1 MRYSVLTHVENYFKN
16 PNFIVFS
23 YKRILNKIL
32 FSFILILSVLTTA
45 VAQHNHIYAKVVDG
59 TSKLPLEGIS
69 VTLLP
74 INKTTITDENG
85 SFTFNENTN
94 QIKSIVFTGFGFE
107 KLSIDS
113 SDFTLGATITLKAK
127 EATTLDE
134 VIVNTGAS
142 VKQQNQISKLDINM
156 RGVNNS
162 QEVLRI
168 VPGLFIGQHQG
179 GGKAEQI
186 FIRGFDCDH
195 GTDIALTVDDM
206 PINMVSHAHGQG
218 YADAHFIIPETIES
232 VDFKKGNFNAEKGN
246 FNTAGYV
253 DFKTA
258 NSVDRNMV
266 KVEGGMFN
274 SARIVGVFNL
284 LNEKQKAKQQSWYAS
299 SEYNYSDGYFD
310 NPQHFN
316 RFNFYT
322 KYYGKVSE
330 KSFLQ
335 LSASTLYSK
344 WDASGQI
351 PDRAVA
357 EGLIGFYGSLDP
369 TEGGVTARSNFNA
382 QLLTTLENHDFIKNQ
397 LYYTNYSFDL
407 HTNFTFFLDD
417 PINGDQIRQKENR
430 NVLGYNGSYN
440 HVSYIGATKI
450 TTDAGINVRFDK
462 TNNSELSHTINRFTV
477 INPIKFGDISELNTA
492 IYISETFKFNEKW
505 NFNAG
510 LRFDQFYSQ
519 YDNKLATDPTLES
532 IGVYKANAHILSP
545 KLSVYYHASKNTQFY
560 IASGRG
566 FHSNDTR
573 AVVVT
578 NGKEILPPA
587 YSVDLG
593 TIFKP
598 TNTLLLHVAVWYM
611 GLKQEFVYSGDG
623 GIVEITGATK
633 RIGLDSSI
641 RFEPI
646 KSLYVDIDVNYAHGR
661 YTEKSNGQ
669 DYIPLAPVWS
679 ATGGIMY
686 KNKNGLNGGLRYR
699 YLSDRPA
706 IEDYSLT
713 AQGYFITDAV
723 LNYTK
728 PQYEIGLKVNNI
740 FNTKWKETQFAT
752 ETRLQNETISKTEMC
767 FTPGTKFMAQLG
779 FTYFF

>member
-1 MRYSVLTHVENYFKN
+1 MRKFLLSLLTILT
-16 PNFIVFS
+16 FI
-23 YKRILNKIL
+23 
-32 FSFILILSVLTTA
+32 TTSL
-45 VAQHNHIYAKVVDG
+45 AQHDHLHAKVVDE
-59 TSKLPLEGIS
+59 TNKLPLEGIT

-74 INKTTITDENG
+74 SNKTTGTDENG
-85 SFTFNENTN
+85 NFIFKENASTVAT
-94 QIKSIVFTGFGFE
+94 IVVSGFGYE
-107 KLSIDS
+107 NRSIAATE
-113 SDFTLGATITLKAK
+113 FKLGATIALKEKA
-127 EATTLDE
+127 ATTLDE
-134 VIVNTGAS
+134 VIVNSGAS
-142 VKQQNQISKLDINM
+142 VKQQNQISKLDIKM

-195 GTDIALTVDDM
+195 GTDISLNVDGI

-232 VDFKKGNFNAEKGN
+232 VDFKKGTYNVEKGN

-258 NSVDRNMV
+258 NSIDRNTI
-266 KVEGGMFN
+266 KLEGGMFN
-274 SARIVGVFNL
+274 SARVVGVFNL
-284 LNEKQKAKQQSWYAS
+284 LNEKQIAKQQSWYVA

-316 RFNFYT
+316 RLNFFT
-322 KYYGKVSE
+322 KYHGKIA
-330 KSFLQ
+330 KNSFLQ
-335 LSASTLYSK
+335 VSGSTLYSK
-344 WDASGQI
+344 WNASGQI
-351 PDRAVA
+351 PDRAVQQ
-357 EGLIGFYGSLDP
+357 GLIGFYGALDP

-397 LYYTNYSFDL
+397 LFYTNYSFDL
-407 HTNFTFFLDD
+407 HTNFTFFLED
-417 PINGDQIRQKENR
+417 PIYGDQIRQKENR
-430 NVLGYNGSYN
+430 NLLGYNGSYS
-440 HVSYIGATKI
+440 HISYAGATKI
-450 TTDAGINVRFDK
+450 TTDAGINVRYDK

-477 INPIKFGDISELNTA
+477 INPIKLGDISELNAA
-492 IYISETFKFNEKW
+492 IYVSETFKFNEKW
-505 NFNAG
+505 NVNAG
-510 LRFDQFYSQ
+510 LRLDQFYNQ
-519 YDNKLATDPTLES
+519 YNNKLATDANLNG
-532 IGVYKANAHILSP
+532 IGKYKANANLLSP
-545 KLSVYYHASKNTQFY
+545 KFSVYYHATKNTQFY
-560 IASGRG
+560 LASGRG

-573 AVVVT
+573 AVIVT

-587 YSVDLG
+587 YGLDLG

-598 TNTLLLHVAVWYM
+598 TNTLLFHLAAWYM

-633 RIGLDSSI
+633 RIGLDGSI
-641 RFEPI
+641 RYEPI
-646 KSLYVDIDVNYAHGR
+646 KSLYVDVDVNYAHGR
-661 YTEKSNGQ
+661 YVNEPKGQ
-669 DYIPLAPVWS
+669 DYIPLAPIWS
-679 ATGGIMY
+679 STGGIMY
-686 KNKNGLNGGLRYR
+686 KNKNGFNGGLRYR

-713 AQGYFITDAV
+713 AKGYFVTDAV

-728 PQYEIGLKVNNI
+728 PRFEIGLKVSNV

-752 ETRLQNETISKTEMC
+752 ETRLQNETNSVSEIC
-767 FTPGTKFMAQLG
+767 FTPGTKFMALLG
-779 FTYFF
+779 VSYYFK